1 MFLWCSCMLYP
12 RKYQQRTS
20 SDEYHPIIC
29 PFVSI
34 LTFFYMI
41 WKHDLLLSEW
51 SRFLLLSLMQ
61 ENGSPV
67 SLPFLPIFHFSLC
80 WRQQPESA
88 SEKWKWS
95 CSVMSDSATPWTV
108 AYQAPLS
115 MGFSRQEYWS
125 GLPFPSPGDLP
136 DSGMEPR
143 SPSL

>member
-1 MFLWCSCMLYP
+1 MLVTLEEIESPQIWNLLSSKHLSVILMFLWCSCMLYP

-20 SDEYHPIIC
+20 SDEYHLIIC

-51 SRFLLLSLMQ
+51 SRFLLLSLTQ

-80 WRQQPESA
+80 WRQQPESE

-95 CSVMSDSATPWTV
+95 CSVMSDSLP
-108 AYQAPLS
+108 PH
-115 MGFSRQEYWS
+115 
-125 GLPFPSPGDLP
+125 GL
-136 DSGMEPR
+136 
-143 SPSL
+143 